1 MLRPGARL
9 ARGTDAMKT
18 RLTGH
23 DTFLALLADEGVD
36 HLFGNPGTTE
46 LAIMEALGKRTD
58 IRFVL
63 GLQES
68 VVVGMADGF
77 ARAANRLTAA
87 NVHVAPGLG
96 NAIGALYNAAFCGSP
111 IILAAGQQEQGHGLM
126 EPLLSGPLVQMAQP
140 LVKWAIEVTRVR
152 DLPRILRRAAKVAT
166 APPSGPVFISLPGDI
181 LDAEAELEM
190 GSRTRV
196 GTGMRPSDEV
206 IEDLAHRLLKA
217 RYPVIVA
224 GTEIPKYGAW
234 AECAALAEVL
244 GAPVYQQTVPDAAHF
259 PTAHPA
265 YMGTLPRNQKK
276 VRETLLAHDLLVSI
290 GGDSLRMSVHSP
302 VEALPEGMA
311 VVQLSER
318 GWDLGKNFSA
328 ELALE
333 CNVRETLAVLLP
345 RLRAL
350 ADAAHAAAARARLA
364 ELAGLNW
371 SAQRARAAA
380 EFEKASAQMPIDPS
394 YLMLRVAEALPE
406 NAVVIEEALTAT
418 PALLSVVPYRDARS
432 FMGLAGGG
440 IGFAMAGAVG
450 ASLALPGRPVV
461 AVVGD
466 GSAMYSIQALWT
478 AAHFKLPVTYVIL
491 NNRSYRILKERMVAF
506 RGARAFAGMDFH
518 EPPLEFTNLAQAM
531 GVQAVRV
538 SRPQDVDAALRE
550 AVASGAPRLVE
561 VTVADGFGG

>member
-1 MLRPGARL
+1 
-9 ARGTDAMKT
+9 MKT

-23 DTFLALLADEGVD
+23 DAFLALLADEGVD

-46 LAIMEALGKRTD
+46 LAIMEALGRRAD

-68 VVVGMADGF
+68 VVLGMADGF
-77 ARAANRLTAA
+77 ARASNRLTAA

-111 IILAAGQQEQGHGLM
+111 IILTAGQQEQGHGLM

-140 LVKWAIEVTRVR
+140 LAKWAIEVTRVQ
-152 DLPRILRRAAKVAT
+152 DLPRILRRAAKIAT
-166 APPSGPVFISLPGDI
+166 APPSGPVFVSLPGDI
-181 LDAEAELEM
+181 LDAEAELEL

-196 GTGMRPSDEV
+196 DTGVRPSDEV
-206 IEDLAHRLLKA
+206 LERLARRLLQS

-224 GTEIPKYGAW
+224 GTEIAKYEAW
-234 AECAALAEVL
+234 DECAALAEVL
-244 GAPVYQQTVPDAAHF
+244 GASVYQQTVPDAAHF

-276 VRETLLAHDLLVSI
+276 VRETLLAHDLLLSL

-318 GWDLGKNFSA
+318 GWDLGKNFPA
-328 ELALE
+328 EFAIE
-333 CNVRETLAVLLP
+333 CNVKETLAALLS
-345 RLRAL
+345 RLRSL
-350 ADAAHAAAARARLA
+350 ADAAHAAAARARFA

-371 SAQRARAAA
+371 SAQRARGAA
-380 EFEKASAQMPIDPS
+380 EFEQASAQTPIDPR

-406 NAVVIEEALTAT
+406 NAVVVEEALTAT
-418 PALLSVVPYRDARS
+418 PALLSVVRYRDARS

-440 IGFAMAGAVG
+440 IGFAMPGAVG

-478 AAHFKLPVTYVIL
+478 AAHFKLPITYVIL

-506 RGARAFAGMDFH
+506 RGARAFAGMDFR
-518 EPPLEFTNLAQAM
+518 EPPIDFMALAQSM

-550 AVASGAPRLVE
+550 AIASGAPRLVE
-561 VTVADGFGG
+561 VMIADGFGG

>member
-1 MLRPGARL
+1 
-9 ARGTDAMKT
+9 MKS

-23 DTFLALLADEGVD
+23 DAFVALLADEGVD

-46 LAIMEALGKRTD
+46 LAIMQALAGCAD

-68 VVVGMADGF
+68 VVLGMADGF
-77 ARAANRLTAA
+77 ARASNRLTAA

-111 IILAAGQQEQGHGLM
+111 VIVTAGQQEQGHGLM
-126 EPLLSGPLVQMAQP
+126 EPLLYGPLVQMAQP
-140 LVKWAIEVTRVR
+140 LVKWAVEVTRVQ

-166 APPSGPVFISLPGDI
+166 APPSGPVFISLPGDV

-196 GTGMRPSDEV
+196 ATGVRPSDEV
-206 IEDLAHRLLKA
+206 IESLARRLLQS
-217 RYPVIVA
+217 RYPVIIA
-224 GTEIPKYGAW
+224 GTEIAKYEAW
-234 AECAALAEVL
+234 AECAALAETL
-244 GAPVYQQTVPDAAHF
+244 GASVYQQTVPDAAHF
-259 PTAHPA
+259 PSDHPA

-276 VRETLLAHDLLVSI
+276 VREILLAHDLLASL

-318 GWDLGKNFSA
+318 GWDLGKNFAA
-328 ELALE
+328 EFAIE
-333 CNVRETLAVLLP
+333 CNVRETLAALLP
-345 RLRAL
+345 RLRTL
-350 ADAAHAAAARARLA
+350 ADARHATAAKTRLA

-380 EFEKASAQMPIDPS
+380 EYDKAAAQEPIDPR

-406 NAVVIEEALTAT
+406 NAVVVEEALTAM
-418 PALLSVVPYRDARS
+418 PALMSVVRYRDAHS

-440 IGFAMAGAVG
+440 IGFAMPGAVG
-450 ASLALPGRPVV
+450 ASLARPGRPVV

-478 AAHFKLPVTYVIL
+478 AAHFRLPITYVIL

-506 RGARAFAGMDFH
+506 RGAQAFNGMDFH
-518 EPPLEFTNLAQAM
+518 QPPIDFCALAQSM
-531 GVQAVRV
+531 GVTAVRV
-538 SRPQDVDAALRE
+538 TRPGDVDAALRE

-561 VTVADGFGG
+561 VMIADGFGG